1 MRVLIADDQKSVGT
15 TLAHLVSEC
24 NHVVV
29 EVVGSGLEAIQAY
42 SRHNPDVVLMDYW
55 MSKLNGATACRNIL
69 AKNPSAR
76 VILVS
81 AWSHLSD
88 LQNAGAM
95 RVLSKPVDIGE
106 LEEALN
112 SAYTYS
118 APPANVVESTH
129 PDDNISSAWFA
140 ETNN

>member
-24 NHVVV
+24 NHEVV

-42 SRHNPDVVLMDYW
+42 TRHNPDIVLMDYW

-81 AWSHLSD
+81 AWSHLTD

-95 RVLSKPVDIGE
+95 RVLAKPVDIE
-106 LEEALN
+106 QLEDALN

-118 APPANVVESTH
+118 PPSANIVEPTH
-129 PDDNISSAWFA
+129 PDDNIASAWFA
-140 ETNN
+140 EASN